1 VITSRGTNEKVKPMV
16 ESLPPPI
23 FIADAIGLDFLNSI
37 AVPIDTE
44 VEWIGS
50 GKDFVAWLQA
60 AEIVPPEILAALHK
74 TAMPGEFDT
83 VASQA
88 RKLREWFRGFVHAH
102 KGKPLRPRSLQELE
116 PLNRILIRDEEF
128 GQIIARDTSRKGKSR
143 HDTHED
149 RPVSGLVWSRQRRWR
164 SPDALLLPIARAMA
178 DLVCDDD
185 FTHVKACEGSTCTL
199 LFMDRSQHGRRWCSM
214 SICGNR
220 AKQAAH
226 RKRAHQR
233 RK

>member
-1 VITSRGTNEKVKPMV
+1 MSEKVKPMV
-16 ESLPPPI
+16 EGLPPPI
-23 FIADAIGLDFLNSI
+23 FVADAVGLDFLNSI
-37 AVPIDTE
+37 AVPVDTQ

-50 GKDFVAWLQA
+50 GDDLVAWLQA
-60 AEIVPPEILAALHK
+60 AELVPPEVLAGLRK

-102 KGKPLRPRSLQELE
+102 MGKPLKPRSIQELE
-116 PLNRILIRDEEF
+116 PLNRILMRDEEF
-128 GQIIARDTSRKGKSR
+128 GLIMARDTSRRGKSKQ
-143 HDTHED
+143 DKHEEK
-149 RPVSGLVWSRQRRWR
+149 PLSGLVWSRQRRWR
-164 SPDALLLPIARAMA
+164 SPDALLFPIARAMA

-185 FTHVKACEGSTCTL
+185 FTRVKACEGRTCTL
-199 LFMDRSQHGRRWCSM
+199 LFMDRSQHARRWCSM

-226 RKRAHQR
+226 RKRANQK

>member
-1 VITSRGTNEKVKPMV
+1 MV

-23 FIADAIGLDFLNSI
+23 FIADSVGLDFLNSV
-37 AVPIDTE
+37 AVPVDTQ

-50 GKDFVAWLQA
+50 GDDFIAWLQA
-60 AEIVPPEILAALHK
+60 AELVPVEVVAALRK

-102 KGKPLRPRSLQELE
+102 KGKPLKPKSLQDLE
-116 PLNRILIRDEEF
+116 PLNRILVRDEEF
-128 GQIIARDTSRKGKSR
+128 GQVMARDAARRGKFKR
-143 HDTHED
+143 DAHEEGSL
-149 RPVSGLVWSRQRRWR
+149 SGLVWSQQRRWR
-164 SPDALLLPIARAMA
+164 SPDALLFPIARAMA
-178 DLVCDDD
+178 ELVCDDD
-185 FTHVKACEGSTCTL
+185 FTHVKVCEGPTCTL
-199 LFMDRSQHGRRWCSM
+199 IFMDRSQHSRRWCSM

-226 RKRAHQR
+226 RKRAQKKGKR
-233 RK
+233 S

>member
-1 VITSRGTNEKVKPMV
+1 MV

-23 FIADAIGLDFLNSI
+23 FIADAIGLDFLNSV

-50 GKDFVAWLQA
+50 GKDLIAWLQA
-60 AEIVPPEILAALHK
+60 AEIVPPEILAALRK

-102 KGKPLRPRSLQELE
+102 KGKPLRPKTLQELE

-128 GQIIARDTSRKGKSR
+128 GQIIARNTSRNGKSKQG
-143 HDTHED
+143 THGD
-149 RPVSGLVWSRQRRWR
+149 RPVSGLVWRRQRRWR

-226 RKRAHQR
+226 RKRAHER